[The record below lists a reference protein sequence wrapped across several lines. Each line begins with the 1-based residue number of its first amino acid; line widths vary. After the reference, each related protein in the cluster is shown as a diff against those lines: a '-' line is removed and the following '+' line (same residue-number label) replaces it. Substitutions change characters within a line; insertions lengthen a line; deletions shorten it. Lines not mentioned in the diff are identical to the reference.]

1 MKKFFLHIILLIF
14 SMKKVNTL
22 CATVN
27 YGNYKCNKHDY
38 ICKTCKSK
46 NCKKCKI
53 CNLGKQINCE
63 SCKSNYY
70 LDSKND

>member
-27 YGNYKCNKHDY
+27 YGNYKCTKHDY
-38 ICKTCKSK
+38 ICKTCQSK
-46 NCKKCKI
+46 NCKECKLI
-53 CNLGKQINCE
+53 VNLANQIIIWIL
-63 SCKSNYY
+63 KMIV
-70 LDSKND
+70 